1 MAAGTDTEKIL
12 ADALARTLGLDTV
25 SVDSHFFDDLGAN
38 SLLLAKFSALVRKE
52 SGLPALSM
60 REIYGNPTVR
70 QLAGSSATPLRS
82 DHRLPV
88 RTGTVVRNSTAGLL
102 DGRRAAAADL
112 PGSRCSPV
120 RWLLVTGIRWS
131 VAGTTTLEVAGR
143 SALFSVATLVGAC
156 VLPILAKWILI
167 GRWKP
172 REIRL
177 WSLGHYRFWL
187 VKTLTRVNP
196 LAVFAGSPVYNMYL
210 RALGAKIG
218 RGATILSG
226 NLPVATDLL
235 TVGADTIIRKDST
248 FTGYR
253 AVAGKIQIGRVTSA
267 GTSFV
272 GDKTVLDLDTEI
284 GDGAQLGHTS
294 SLHSGQR
301 VPAGESW
308 HGVPAEPTPVNYRTI
323 APAGPIRLRR
333 FIFGALQLLQHVRW
347 SRRWSAPC

>member
-1 MAAGTDTEKIL
+1 M
-12 ADALARTLGLDTV
+12 
-25 SVDSHFFDDLGAN
+25 
-38 SLLLAKFSALVRKE
+38 
-52 SGLPALSM
+52 
-60 REIYGNPTVR
+60 
-70 QLAGSSATPLRS
+70 
-82 DHRLPV
+82 
-88 RTGTVVRNSTAGLL
+88 
-102 DGRRAAAADL
+102 
-112 PGSRCSPV
+112 
-120 RWLLVTGIRWS
+120 
-131 VAGTTTLEVAGR
+131 LEVAGR

-187 VKTLTRVNP
+187 VKTLTRANP

-253 AVAGKIQIGRVTSA
+253 AVAGKIQIGPVTI
-267 GTSFV
+267 GRDVFI
-272 GDKTVLDLDTEI
+272 GDKTALDMDTAI

-308 HGVPAEPTPVNYRTI
+308 HGVPAEPTTVDYRVI

-333 FIFGALQLLQHVRW
+333 FLYGALQLLSMFVVAPLIGAVLIALAT
-347 SRRWSAPC
+347 SAPAKPAVTGVLGRGARPAAHPELLLLDRRRSPPRCSCSACSPAWPT